1 MAAPAF
7 GPLSALFRDTERPCA
22 VEAEV
27 AWYAQRIG
35 TEALALDAMCG
46 WGRLLAP
53 LTVRGCKVH
62 GVDASAAMLARCDA
76 NTANALADPTVRPRP
91 AADAGPASAGTIAAT
106 TFRQDIVDLNLP
118 FRYGVAFIADGAF
131 QLLTDPTLAAA
142 ALARLRAH
150 LVAPGVLYVAC
161 RVPPV
166 SVQRLGAPLVEVRT
180 VNVRDGTRITLRSES
195 TWTEDAHM
203 ANAAHR
209 YSHRRGAQPLA
220 EEHERIAATW
230 YSRDEGVALVQA
242 AGFTTVAVETGP
254 ECADEGD
261 AFVVV
266 ARG

>member
-7 GPLSALFRDTERPCA
+7 GPLSALFRDTDRPCA
-22 VEAEV
+22 TQAEV
-27 AWYAQRIG
+27 AWYAQHLATG
-35 TEALALDAMCG
+35 ALALDAMCG

-53 LTVRGCKVH
+53 LAARGCKVH
-62 GVDASAAMLARCDA
+62 GVDASAAMLARCDTNA
-76 NTANALADPTVRPRP
+76 ATAVTHA
-91 AADAGPASAGTIAAT
+91 AADAATPAT

-118 FRYGVAFIADGAF
+118 FRYAHAFIADGAF
-131 QLLTDPTLAAA
+131 QLLTDPSLAAA
-142 ALARLRAH
+142 ALARIRAH

-180 VNVRDGTRITLRSES
+180 VQVADGTRITLRSES

-209 YSHRRGAQPLA
+209 YSHRRGAQPLG
-220 EEHERIAATW
+220 EEHERIASTW
-230 YSRDEGVALVQA
+230 YSPEEGVALVQA
-242 AGFTTVAVETGP
+242 AGFADVAVEPGP
-254 ECADEGD
+254 ESTDEGES
-261 AFVVV
+261 FVLV